1 MAKIFI
7 SLLKKNYVFRI
18 NSKNKLKTLL
28 YKIKFS
34 PIINFSH
41 SKILILDL
49 NVAYLT
55 LNKIYLLSN

>member
-7 SLLKKNYVFRI
+7 SLLKKNYVFRT
-18 NSKNKLKTLL
+18 NFKNKLKTLL

-34 PIINFSH
+34 PIINFYH
-41 SKILILDL
+41 SEISTLDL